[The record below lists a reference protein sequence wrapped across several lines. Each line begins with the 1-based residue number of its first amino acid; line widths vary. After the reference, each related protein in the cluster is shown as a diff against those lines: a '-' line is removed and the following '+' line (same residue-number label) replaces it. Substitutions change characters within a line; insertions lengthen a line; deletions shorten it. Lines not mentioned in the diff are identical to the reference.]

1 MSKEG
6 TKYISSNTIGFS
18 ISIPKSIWLI
28 FLSMMNGIVFGTVI
42 LFFDLS
48 GFWLLAVKIL
58 FAFAC
63 VQITRYVVKAMKNR
77 NRKLTYVVAIL
88 VSLISWYCMWAMNL
102 SDFEE
107 INYVKALSSPLHML
121 ILFCKVQQYEGAFFL
136 PDTLAFF
143 LSIIIVYD
151 NPGDVIGLFCENC
164 KSYYQLKPLFFF
176 DADSFLKELDQSP
189 PGKYHFITKYDTVIA
204 DEFFD
209 TIVKE
214 DIPYNYI
221 FLQLFTCEKCPNESL
236 LTIQKVVKRY
246 EIKKDGDSELCTDYV
261 PTDIV
266 HVYIDKETEDII
278 MEKYKQAKMKTG
290 IKNFYQKNENANA
303 SN

>member
-42 LFFDLS
+42 LFFDLNW
-48 GFWLLAVKIL
+48 FWLLAAKII

-63 VQITRYVVKAMKNR
+63 VQITGYVVKAMKNR

-107 INYVKALSSPLHML
+107 INYVKALSSPLHIL

-143 LSIIIVYD
+143 LSIIFVFED
-151 NPGDVIGLFCENC
+151 PGDVIGLFCENC
-164 KSYYQLKPLFFF
+164 KSYYQCQQLFFF
-176 DADSFLKELDQSP
+176 EADSFLKELAQSS
-189 PGKYHFITKYDTVIA
+189 PGKYHFIKNYDTVIKE
-204 DEFFD
+204 EFFD

-221 FLQLFTCEKCPNESL
+221 SLQLFTCEKCLNESL
-236 LTIQKVVKRY
+236 VTIQKVVKYY
-246 EIKKDGDSELCTDYV
+246 EIKDGEQELYTGYE
-261 PTDIV
+261 PTEIV
-266 HVYIDKETEDII
+266 HIYIDKETADIVK
-278 MEKYKQAKMKTG
+278 EKYEQALTNNG
-290 IKNFYQKNENANA
+290 IKNYYTKNENANA